1 MATELKRI
9 QTLLNPDLFAEVATL
24 ASHQRRTMSAM
35 SAELITIALKTDG
48 VKALLEEALIKVPA
62 QPDPRTRIP
71 QHQYRDDNSSNS
83 SDKARMLSAL
93 LDLIDDEKLDALI
106 QRKAIEKL

>member
-1 MATELKRI
+1 MPTQLKRI
-9 QTLLNPDLFAEVATL
+9 QTLLHPDLYAEVATL

-48 VKALLEEALIKVPA
+48 VKAQLEEALIKVPA
-62 QPDPRTRIP
+62 QPDPRTRIL
-71 QHQYRDDNSSNS
+71 QAQYRE
-83 SDKARMLSAL
+83 DKSGKAQMLSVL